1 MAATAP
7 TCAAASSRTLQRST
21 TYGCPCFLFFV
32 YGTDGS
38 QIDLLKV
45 IEIPFRDESTTH
57 LGLGRDG
64 FPAFTLLSG
73 HDHKVMNCCGE
84 TAVFSERI
92 CSGFTGTSP
101 LLIDRR
107 LKMDREI
114 KVEPDGGPE
123 REQGTRPQGLNDR
136 P

>member
-1 MAATAP
+1 M
-7 TCAAASSRTLQRST
+7 
-21 TYGCPCFLFFV
+21 
-32 YGTDGS
+32 
-38 QIDLLKV
+38 LKV

-101 LLIDRR
+101 I
-107 LKMDREI
+107 KSI